1 MGFEDAEA
9 VSELVVSL
17 GFGCQVGGAQ
27 DKKYLLIRRLFS
39 LPATPVCPCSP
50 TPLAVMYRCSTMPQ
64 YASYAGWLTRSK
76 FMELID
82 IDL

>member
-27 DKKYLLIRRLFS
+27 
-39 LPATPVCPCSP
+39 
-50 TPLAVMYRCSTMPQ
+50 
-64 YASYAGWLTRSK
+64 TRSTY
-76 FMELID
+76 
-82 IDL
+82 